1 MPDNPRYG
9 DEIVNPETHHEESDV
24 NVRALIWFVVIFVV
38 FAIVAHLVLGLL
50 FHTFVK
56 IERHRNTGQ
65 MTGITRTPDMSLP
78 QNQPLLQPFPR
89 GSAQNVQPPYQNTPV
104 TDLKAMRAAEDQERG
119 EWTNPDAFIKLA

>member
-1 MPDNPRYG
+1 M
-9 DEIVNPETHHEESDV
+9 
-24 NVRALIWFVVIFVV
+24 
-38 FAIVAHLVLGLL
+38 LGLL

-104 TDLKAMRAAEDQERG
+104 TDLKAMRAAEDRALNNYGWVDRQHGIVRLPIDVAMHLTLQRG
-119 EWTNPDAFIKLA
+119 LPVQPGVTPQAGVPNVPDSGAHK